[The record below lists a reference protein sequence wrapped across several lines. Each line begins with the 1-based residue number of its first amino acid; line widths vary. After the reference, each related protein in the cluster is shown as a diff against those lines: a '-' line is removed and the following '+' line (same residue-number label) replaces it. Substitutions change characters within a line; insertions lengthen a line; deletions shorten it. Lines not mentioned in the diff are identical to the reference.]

1 MIYSYVKY
9 NASASPIPLIR
20 YKIQKQYV
28 KGGKKYDVRHNDKI
42 IAFKEPPIKI
52 IQTLN
57 NKKL

>member
-9 NASASPIPLIR
+9 NASASNIPLIR
-20 YKIQKQYV
+20 YKLQKQYV
-28 KGGKKYDVRHNDKI
+28 KGGKKYDIHHNGNI
-42 IAFKEPPIKI
+42 IPFKEPPIKM